1 MSPSLEPPSLP
12 LPSSRLFLK
21 NVASRHLAVT
31 PPHSNPASRALP
43 DRTAG
48 IRVAVYL
55 PVMEG

>member
-1 MSPSLEPPSLP
+1 MTPSLEPPSLP
-12 LPSSRLFLK
+12 FPSSRLFLK
-21 NVASRHLAVT
+21 SVASGYLAVT
-31 PPHSNPASRALP
+31 PPHSSPASRALP